1 MPLRNL
7 MYITKQIEKMIL
19 NKDIYSRKLIPIPN
33 PRFIVFYNGID
44 KQPEKKELFLS
55 DAYEHKE
62 RGNNENFKKII
73 WGYKSYMD

>member
-1 MPLRNL
+1 MNGNP
-7 MYITKQIEKMIL
+7 ISVT
-19 NKDIYSRKLIPIPN
+19 IPN

-44 KQPEKKELFLS
+44 KQPEKKELYLS

-62 RGNNENFKKII
+62 RENNENFKEII